1 MGTRG
6 EAQGEYTGWT
16 APTEVEQALAAARER
31 EDWDAYLAA
40 LTRAE
45 LFCYVFKDQM
55 DGGPV
60 QPRLYTRDG
69 RWCLTVRTR
78 GLLLREPR
86 KHLVAARLPH
96 LGRLWKRWKLSDAD
110 YVGLVV
116 NPGTP
121 VEAYFPGRRALAR
134 RWHRLTRKLDPR
146 PEENVLRTR
155 WNGTLT
161 GPFAHGLACGAH
173 LAVGNAVFWND
184 VGDVCLSYADDEE
197 ILREL
202 WGVTDHAGWREQ
214 LGHLLAGSNSPGEPE
229 FVLGVRAELAT
240 RLPGAQLTAE
250 RWREAAFDR
259 LVEAHEGAM
268 TEAAGRALRATITA
282 VTGKIL
288 RYEARFRADGLLPP
302 SGRVRSALAY
312 DYGRAV
318 NVARWGRGARLAT
331 TMQAE
336 EAVLRAGELCRET
349 YDSWA
354 ELSAGYVLGRALR
367 FDEEA
372 FGEWYQSVLIPH
384 RILTG
389 DPDSPW
395 RTLSFADGAP
405 R

>member
-6 EAQGEYTGWT
+6 RAQGESTGWT
-16 APTEVEQALAAARER
+16 APTEVEDALAEARER

-45 LFCYVFKDQM
+45 LFVYVFKDQM
-55 DGGPV
+55 DRGPV

-69 RWCLTVRTR
+69 GWCLEVRTR
-78 GLLLREPR
+78 GMLLREPR
-86 KHLVAARLPH
+86 KHLVAARLPDP
-96 LGRLWKRWKLSDAD
+96 GRLWKRWKLSDAD

-121 VEAYFPGRRALAR
+121 VEAYFPGGRALAR
-134 RWHRLTRKLDPR
+134 RWHRLARKSEP
-146 PEENVLRTR
+146 PPGENVLRTR
-155 WNGTLT
+155 RNGILT

-173 LAVGNAVFWND
+173 LAVRNAVFWND

-214 LGHLLAGSNSPGEPE
+214 LDHLLAGTNSPGEPE
-229 FVLGVRAELAT
+229 FVLGVRAELA
-240 RLPGAQLTAE
+240 RLLPGTQVTAE
-250 RWREAAFDR
+250 QWREAAFDC
-259 LVEAHEGAM
+259 LVEAHDGAM
-268 TEAAGRALRATITA
+268 REAERRALRAVLTS

-336 EAVLRAGELCRET
+336 EAVIRAGELCRET

-367 FDEEA
+367 FDEET
-372 FGEWYQSVLIPH
+372 FGEWYQSSLIQH

-389 DPDSPW
+389 DPVSPW
-395 RTLSFADGAP
+395 RSLSFGTGAP
-405 R
+405 L